1 MNRLIT
7 AIFTSVIFASANAA
21 LAQPFR
27 TDPASFASYLNQK
40 NWKDGKRRT
49 FSNLRGC
56 KYFDLRPNIDD
67 RFLQSMACEY
77 AYVTIDDPIRGR
89 IFCELMPVN
98 EVLRGMFWW
107 NEASWAVWWGEQR
120 LLGGGAGREEV
131 WGHGKLKVCKSV

>member
-27 TDPASFASYLNQK
+27 TDPESFASYLNQK
-40 NWKDGKRRT
+40 NWDDGKRRT

-56 KYFDLRPNIDD
+56 DFGFQTY
-67 RFLQSMACEY
+67 RFVGCEY

-89 IFCELMPVN
+89 IFCELMPVKF
-98 EVLRGMFWW
+98 EAVLVRGG
-107 NEASWAVWWGEQR
+107 WAVWWGD
-120 LLGGGAGREEV
+120 GGKEY
-131 WGHGKLKVCKSV
+131 WGHGKLKVCKRV